1 MLMTDNRV
9 ALVTGAN
16 KGIGFEICRQL
27 AREGLAV
34 LLGARDEAAGTAA
47 AAQLTAEGLDVRF
60 VLIDMEKPET
70 FDSARELIDAEFG
83 KLDVLVNNA
92 AISLEM
98 GQTADSVSPDMIRQ
112 TFDVNFFALID
123 LTQRL
128 LPLIRKS
135 PEGRIVNQSSVLGSL
150 TVHSQPRSPLEGLK
164 ALAYNSS
171 KSALNAFTVHLA
183 DALKDTPIKVNSA
196 HPGNVKTDMN
206 PWGTL
211 SLEEGAKTAVDLAL
225 LPDDGPTGGFF
236 FMEDR
241 LPW

>member
-1 MLMTDNRV
+1 MTDKRV
-9 ALVTGAN
+9 ALVTGGN
-16 KGIGFEICRQL
+16 KGIGYEICRQL
-27 AREGLAV
+27 AREGLTV
-34 LLGARDEAAGTAA
+34 LLGARDQVLGRQAADRLAAG
-47 AAQLTAEGLDVRF
+47 GLDVRF
-60 VLIDMEKPET
+60 LHVDMDAPET
-70 FDSARELIDAEFG
+70 FESARALIDKDFG
-83 KLDVLVNNA
+83 RLDVLVNNA
-92 AISLEM
+92 AIALDM
-98 GQTADSVSPDMIRQ
+98 GLNADTVPLDMVRK

-150 TVHSQPRSPLEGLK
+150 TMHTKPRSPLEGMK

-183 DALKDTPIKVNSA
+183 DALKDSPIKVNSA
-196 HPGNVKTDMN
+196 HPGSVRTDMN
-206 PWGTL
+206 PGGVL
-211 SLEEGAKTAVDLAL
+211 SLEQGARTAVDLAL

-236 FMEDR
+236 YMEDR